1 MKRIFNIFITCALLV
16 SLLGGAGFLTASCTP
31 EDQPGTDQP
40 SGGEGEGEKEEPSV
54 PGAPAAFSKFIST
67 ISKNFLTKALPW
79 GTGKPANADIKY
91 KVIWK

>member
-67 ISKNFLTKALPW
+67 ISKGETQEIPLQGEWNLFYTH
-79 GTGKPANADIKY
+79 
-91 KVIWK
+91 